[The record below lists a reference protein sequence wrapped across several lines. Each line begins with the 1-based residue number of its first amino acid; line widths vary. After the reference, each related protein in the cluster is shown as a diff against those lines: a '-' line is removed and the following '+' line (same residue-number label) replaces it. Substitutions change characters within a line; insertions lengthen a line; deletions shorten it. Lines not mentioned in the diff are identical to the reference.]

1 MGGRILT
8 LLLVCLVVLGCA
20 GMPKKSG
27 FLDSYVGMSP
37 QYDLDMVR
45 ISTQANLTPYDTL
58 LLKPIDTAY
67 LGPSSVQGEDRE
79 RIIEKLEESF
89 RKEMSAYFRTV
100 TMEENQ
106 VSDPAK
112 TVRLEVAVTELV
124 PTDVVKNLVWGFG
137 VGNATAGFEG
147 KFVDI
152 ATGRELAA
160 FSDRKKGSPF
170 TKKEF
175 DAGMKFPN
183 WSKLRY
189 LYLFTEIWP
198 ENVAKIVN
206 SMKK

>member
-1 MGGRILT
+1 MGRKILT
-8 LLLVCLVVLGCA
+8 LLLGCLMVLGCA
-20 GMPKKSG
+20 GTPKRSG
-27 FLDSYVGMSP
+27 FLDSYAGMSP
-37 QYDLDMVR
+37 RYDMDMVR
-45 ISTQANLTPYDTL
+45 VSPQANLTSYDTL

-67 LGPSSVQGEDRE
+67 LGPSSIQGEDRE
-79 RIIEKLEESF
+79 RIIGKLEENF
-89 RKEMSAYFRTV
+89 RKEMTAYFRTV
-100 TMEENQ
+100 TMEESQ
-106 VSDPAK
+106 VSDSAK

-137 VGNATAGFEG
+137 AGNATAGIEG
-147 KFVDI
+147 KFVDM

-189 LYLFTEIWP
+189 LYVFTDIWP

>member
-1 MGGRILT
+1 MRGRILM

-20 GMPKKSG
+20 GTPKKSG
-27 FLDSYVGMSP
+27 FLDSYARMSP

-45 ISTQANLTPYDTL
+45 VSKQANLTPYDTL
-58 LLKPIDTAY
+58 LLEPINTAY
-67 LGPSSVQGEDRE
+67 LGVSSVQGEDRKQ
-79 RIIEKLEESF
+79 IIEKLEENF

-100 TMEENQ
+100 TMKENQ
-106 VSDPAK
+106 ISDPAK

-137 VGNATAGFEG
+137 VGNATAGMEG
-147 KFVDI
+147 RFVDI

-175 DAGMKFPN
+175 DAQTKFPN

-189 LYLFTEIWP
+189 LYVFTQTWP
-198 ENVAKIVN
+198 ENVSKIVN